1 MKLKIIT
8 LLSALSLMLTGCA
21 SGNASITS
29 SSPEIGT
36 TSGNSSITSSSP
48 EIEVTSGNANITR
61 DTTEI
66 KVTAEKFQEETGFLF
81 SVPEGAE
88 DVTYFID
95 TETKRALMGFV
106 LDGVLWNAIVKR
118 SDAFEDIVNWYVR
131 DNEEEIGCD
140 FDSDQIMKVH
150 GADPDVKCYRIHFAD
165 NREAY
170 SFSAMWFLE
179 DEGFMISL
187 VSFSENP
194 VHTMPVEVFG
204 SM

>member
-1 MKLKIIT
+1 MKGKIIT

-21 SGNASITS
+21 SGNA
-29 SSPEIGT
+29 
-36 TSGNSSITSSSP
+36 NITSSSP

-61 DTTEI
+61 DSPEI
-66 KVTAEKFQEETGFLF
+66 EVTAEKFQEETGFLF

-88 DVTYFID
+88 DVTYIID

-106 LDGVLWNAIVKR
+106 LNGVLWNAMVKR
-118 SDAFEDIVNWYVR
+118 SDAFEDIVNLYVR
-131 DNEEEIGCD
+131 DNWEEIGCD

-150 GADPDVKCYRIHFAD
+150 GADPDVKCYRIHYAD
-165 NREAY
+165 NSEAY
-170 SFSAMWFLE
+170 RFSAMWFLE

-187 VSFSENP
+187 GSYSEKL

-204 SM
+204 